1 LSLFSNDPLLDAIV
15 SPINSQEKSLLDA
28 RFLPIS
34 TKQNLHDQ
42 EIEPHFMI
50 ILATIEGAL
59 GGFVIFTCMV
69 CKSMWVP
76 MNRTF
81 PKFQRFLGNVLIKV
95 AHCHKRSF
103 FIFWKH
109 HN

>member
-1 LSLFSNDPLLDAIV
+1 LSLFSNDPLPDATIL
-15 SPINSQEKSLLDA
+15 PINGQVESLLDA
-28 RFLPIS
+28 LFLPIS

-50 ILATIEGAL
+50 VLATIEGAL
-59 GGFVIFTCMV
+59 GGFVIFTRMV
-69 CKSMWVP
+69 CKSMWVL

-95 AHCHKRSF
+95 ANCHKRSF
-103 FIFWKH
+103 FIF
-109 HN
+109 